1 MSREVVM
8 TQNRIVRVLLAK
20 PGLDTHETGVK
31 LLTAGLRDAG
41 MEVIYAGVFQQAR
54 NIARMALEEDV
65 DVVGLSFLNGGHVG
79 LTRGVIHAMV
89 EAGVGDIPVIVGG
102 IIPQADIAP
111 LRELGVAGIYGP
123 ATAIG
128 DVATDIRRLVQMRA
142 FSAL

>member
-1 MSREVVM
+1 M
-8 TQNRIVRVLLAK
+8 TESRIVRVLLAK

-41 MEVIYAGVFQQAR
+41 MEVIYAGVFQESR

-79 LTRGVIHAMV
+79 LTRGVIDAMKS
-89 EAGVGDIPVIVGG
+89 AGVSDIPVIVGG

-111 LRELGVAGIYGP
+111 LQALGVAGIYGP
-123 ATAIG
+123 ATAIE
-128 DVATDIRRLVQMRA
+128 DVANDIRRLVKERA